1 MGMNTTINLEMDY
14 LTLSHELRIPL
25 AAILGTAELLGT
37 EALSR
42 AQQAEVSVIQEAG
55 NRLLKMVDK
64 ILAGQVAGNTAHH
77 FCDANIMKEAV

>member
-1 MGMNTTINLEMDY
+1 MTTINLEMDY

-37 EALSR
+37 ESLSSM
-42 AQQAEVSVIQEAG
+42 QQAEVSAIQEAG

-64 ILAGQVAGNTAHH
+64 ILAGQMQGTTNHH
-77 FCDANIMKEAV
+77 FYNAHTMKEAV